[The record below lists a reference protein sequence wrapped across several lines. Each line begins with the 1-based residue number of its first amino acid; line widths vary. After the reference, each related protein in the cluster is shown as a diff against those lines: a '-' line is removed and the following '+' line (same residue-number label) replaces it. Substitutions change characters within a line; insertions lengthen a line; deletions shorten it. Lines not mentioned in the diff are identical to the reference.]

1 MCKLLNVCITK
12 KKMHCLHKSG
22 SILVG
27 DACGR
32 DLMLQQQQ
40 QQQQQQV
47 QSSKTSKTLDLKGL
61 VGAQTIYF
69 C

>member
-1 MCKLLNVCITK
+1 
-12 KKMHCLHKSG
+12 MHCLHKSG

-32 DLMLQQQQ
+32 DLMLQQ